1 VKKICDLEEMMIAP
15 GRMRMF
21 FLLCML
27 WAPACLLPSVPA
39 LAQTATAAAPAA
51 LQAATL
57 RDGQHDFDFETGVW
71 KIHLKRLLHPLT
83 GSTAWVE
90 FDGTVVAR
98 ALWDGRANMDEFV
111 ADSPSGTIEGLTLRL
126 YNPQAHQWSLYWAN
140 SKAGMF
146 SGPPQVGEFK
156 NGVGEF
162 YCQDTFNGRMIL
174 IRYAWS
180 RITASSAH
188 FEQSFSDD
196 GGKTWEANW
205 ISDQTRTNDQSA
217 KASAAAAAAPSDSA
231 AAQRSVEERDGGHG
245 FDPLFG
251 TWNYRVKRLVHPLA
265 GSSTWREFPATGICY
280 KVWGGRAQ
288 LDTFE
293 ADDPTG
299 HIEGLVVRLY
309 NPENHQWSLNWATSK
324 TGTPDPPQ
332 IGKFKNGQGD
342 FYAQDTINGKTIFI
356 RFDWSKL
363 NTDTPHFEQSFSE
376 DGGQSW
382 EVNWITDQ
390 TRLSESADNGR

>member
-1 VKKICDLEEMMIAP
+1 MIAL
-15 GRMRMF
+15 RRIRIC
-21 FLLCML
+21 FLLCAL
-27 WAPACLLPSVPA
+27 YALACLLPPAPA
-39 LAQTATAAAPAA
+39 LARPATATSTAAAPAA
-51 LQAATL
+51 LQTAL
-57 RDGQHDFDFETGVW
+57 PRDGQHDFDFEIGTW
-71 KIHLKRLLHPLT
+71 KIHLKRLVHPLT
-83 GSTAWVE
+83 GSTTWEE

-98 ALWDGRANMDEFV
+98 ALWDGRANMDEFE
-111 ADSPSGTIEGLTLRL
+111 ADRPSGHVEGLTLRL
-126 YNPQAHQWSLYWAN
+126 YNPQAHQWNLYWAN

-174 IRYAWS
+174 IRYVWS
-180 RITASSAH
+180 GITANSAH

-205 ISDQTRTNDQSA
+205 ITDQTRTSDGSA
-217 KASAAAAAAPSDSA
+217 EASAASVAAQTDSA
-231 AAQRSVEERDGGHG
+231 ASKTAAADQDGQHG
-245 FDPLFG
+245 FDGLFG
-251 TWNYRVKRLVHPLA
+251 SWNYRVKRLMHPLT
-265 GSSTWREFPATGICY
+265 GSTTWNEFPATGICF

-332 IGKFKNGQGD
+332 IGKFKNGHGD
-342 FYAQDTINGKTIFI
+342 FYAQDTINGKTVFI
-356 RFDWSKL
+356 RFDWSRL
-363 NTDTPHFEQSFSE
+363 DTDTPHFEQSFSD
-376 DGGQSW
+376 DGGKTW

-390 TRLSESADNGR
+390 TRLSDAAGKAQ

>member
-1 VKKICDLEEMMIAP
+1 MIAP
-15 GRMRMF
+15 RRMRIY
-21 FLLCML
+21 FLLCTW
-27 WAPACLLPSVPA
+27 WALACWLPPVPA
-39 LAQTATAAAPAA
+39 LAQTAAGAAPAA
-51 LQAATL
+51 LQSATL
-57 RDGQHDFDFETGVW
+57 RDGQHDFDFEIGTW

-83 GSTAWVE
+83 GSSAWVE

-98 ALWDGRANMDEFV
+98 ALWDGRANMDEFE
-111 ADSPSGTIEGLTLRL
+111 ADGPSGPIQGLTLRL
-126 YNPQAHQWSLYWAN
+126 YNPQARQWNLYWAN
-140 SKAGMF
+140 SKTGGFA
-146 SGPPQVGEFK
+146 GPPQVGEFS

-174 IRYAWS
+174 IRYTWS
-180 RITASSAH
+180 RITPNSAH

-196 GGKTWEANW
+196 GGKTWEVNW
-205 ISDQTRTNDQSA
+205 ITDQTRTSDPSA
-217 KASAAAAAAPSDSA
+217 EASAAPAVAPSDSA
-231 AAQRSVEERDGGHG
+231 ASQRTAAEGDGRHG

-251 TWNYRVKRLVHPLA
+251 AWNYRVKRLVHPLA
-265 GSSTWREFPATGICY
+265 GSTTWNEFPATGVCY
-280 KVWGGRAQ
+280 KIWGGRAQ

-332 IGKFKNGQGD
+332 IGKFTNGHGD
-342 FYAQDTINGKTIFI
+342 FYAQDTIHGKTVFI
-356 RFDWSKL
+356 RYDWTKL

-376 DGGQSW
+376 DGGQTW

-390 TRLSESADNGR
+390 TRRSDSADKAR

>member
-1 VKKICDLEEMMIAP
+1 MIAL
-15 GRMRMF
+15 RRNAIYC
-21 FLLCML
+21 LLCAL
-27 WAPACLLPSVPA
+27 CALACLLPPVPA
-39 LAQTATAAAPAA
+39 LAQTASAAAAA
-51 LQAATL
+51 LQAATP
-57 RDGQHDFDFETGVW
+57 RDGQHDFDFEIGTW
-71 KIHLKRLLHPLT
+71 KIHLKRLVHPLT

-98 ALWDGRANMDEFV
+98 ALWDGRANMDEFE
-111 ADSPSGTIEGLTLRL
+111 ADSPSGHIEGLTLRL
-126 YNPQAHQWSLYWAN
+126 YNPQAHQWNLYWAS

-146 SGPPQVGEFK
+146 AGPPQVGEFK
-156 NGVGEF
+156 NGVGDF

-180 RITASSAH
+180 RITANSAH

-196 GGKTWEANW
+196 GGKTWEVNW
-205 ISDQTRTNDQSA
+205 ITDQTRTNDQAA
-217 KASAAAAAAPSDSA
+217 KASAIAQTDSA
-231 AAQRSVEERDGGHG
+231 ASQAITADQDGQHG
-245 FDPLFG
+245 FDGLFG
-251 TWNYRVKRLVHPLA
+251 TWNYRVKRRVHPLT
-265 GSSTWREFPATGICY
+265 GSTTWNEFPATGTCY
-280 KVWGGRAQ
+280 RIWGGRAQ

-324 TGTPDPPQ
+324 NGTPDPPQ
-332 IGKFKNGQGD
+332 IGKFNNGHGD
-342 FYAQDTINGKTIFI
+342 FYTQDTISGKTVFI
-356 RFDWSKL
+356 RFDWTKL

-376 DGGQSW
+376 DGGQTW

-390 TRLSESADNGR
+390 TRVSDAPDKTN